1 MWQNFLGFG
10 LIIYGLVLFIF
21 LKNSFREF
29 SGRVRVPALAALAN
43 FMLCL
48 LWPLTLLGFAI
59 LSRPKG
65 E

>member
-1 MWQNFLGFG
+1 MWSNFIGVG
-10 LIIYGLVLFIF
+10 LIIYGLVLLIF

-29 SGRVRVPALAALAN
+29 SGRVRVPALAVLAN

-59 LSRPKG
+59 LSRPRG